1 MKLDRCSEHE
11 KSKGRP
17 FTDDESK
24 LLNSMFG
31 NCDRIDGFIS
41 SSKEEIIKAAQ
52 SDNNCY
58 ILHENETVDK
68 QPPKDGEETYFGLYI
83 CKMGD
88 ISYILARPV

>member
-11 KSKGRP
+11 KIKGRP
-17 FTDDESK
+17 FTDAEQN
-24 LLNSMFG
+24 LLDKMFG
-31 NCDRIDGFIS
+31 NSDRLDGVILVA
-41 SSKEEIIKAAQ
+41 KGNIVKAAK
-52 SDNNCY
+52 SDPNCY
-58 ILHENETVDK
+58 ILHENEMVDK